1 MMTLYDYFRSS
12 ACYRVRIALNLK
24 GLEYRTVPIALLEGG
39 QRAPDYIARNPQGL
53 VPALEHDGVTMTQS
67 FAIIDWL
74 DRTFPGPRLIPEDAA
89 ERAHALALTMAIAC
103 DIHPLNNTRVL
114 NRLAGEYGL
123 DKPARDV
130 WYAHWIALGFEAIE
144 ALAGDG
150 PFLGGAAPNI
160 ADVFLVPQMANA
172 RRVPFDFA
180 PYPKLVAA
188 DAAACALP
196 AFAAAHPDRAAQAS

>member
-1 MMTLYDYFRSS
+1 MILYDYFRSS

-24 GLEYRTVPIALLEGG
+24 GLSYETVPIPLLEGG
-39 QRAPDYIARNPQGL
+39 QRAPEYLARNPQGL
-53 VPALEHDGVTMTQS
+53 VPTLEHDGVTMTQS

-74 DRTFPGPRLIPEDAA
+74 DRTFPGPRLIPDEPDA
-89 ERAHALALTMAIAC
+89 RAHALAMTMAVAC

-114 NRLAGEYGL
+114 KRLEDAYGL

-130 WYAHWIALGFEAIE
+130 WYAHWIALGFAAMEE
-144 ALAGDG
+144 MAGDG
-150 PFLGGAAPNI
+150 PYLGGEAPNI
-160 ADVFLVPQMANA
+160 ADIFLVPQMANA
-172 RRVPFDFA
+172 RRVPFDFS

-196 AFAAAHPDRAAQAS
+196 PFAAAHPDRAAPAS